1 MKVMNDD
8 FKKKLKSYSEGK
20 LCEDEMKEMDK
31 ELEKL
36 KSYQEFLDEQ
46 INEDEK
52 SMNEPNYKHEAKII
66 RKSKWK
72 ARFHNAL
79 TVICMFFIF
88 TIITAII
95 TAIFYGI
102 GEPDRMEMYRDVIE
116 STIAITQP
124 NIEFR
129 PSGSHSGPYF
139 TFAIE
144 GDLRKRVGGEEIIAG
159 DIKKKF
165 ILGKIGYGGIKYT
178 LDKEYNN
185 PLFTYPNSP
194 RDNIMNSDSSILD
207 KLPEGTVAEAYVS
220 FNKFY
225 ETHEILKKFE
235 NKEVEVLWFAVDTG
249 YYDKDMGIFKP
260 IGFPSHPIWHHDDMI
275 VKNREVKGKFLSKV
289 VTESRSAP
297 TIEQYGSAEI
307 RNENFIK
314 TLELLKEYESIA
326 KNVGSFYKLDI
337 ERRLDYIYNNG
348 VKIYGMVITGPSK
361 EILKLKEEEW
371 TTTVRLGEV
380 RLWNWE

>member
-1 MKVMNDD
+1 MNDD
-8 FKKKLKSYSEGK
+8 FKNKLKSYSEGK
-20 LCEDEMKEMDK
+20 LPENEMKEMDK

-36 KSYQEFLDEQ
+36 ESYQEFLDEQ

-52 SMNEPNYKHEAKII
+52 NINQINYKNESKII

-88 TIITAII
+88 TIITGII
-95 TAIFYGI
+95 TSSFYSI
-102 GEPDRMEMYRDVIE
+102 GEPNRSEMYRDVIE

-124 NIEFR
+124 NVYLR
-129 PSGSHSGPYF
+129 STNSDAGAYF
-139 TFAIE
+139 TLDIE
-144 GDLRKRVGGEEIIAG
+144 GELQKKVGGEYIKAG
-159 DIKKKF
+159 NIEKKF
-165 ILGKIGYGGIKYT
+165 LLGKTGYGGIKYT
-178 LDKEYNN
+178 LDKEYNSQ
-185 PLFTYPNSP
+185 LFIYPN
-194 RDNIMNSDSSILD
+194 ISDGIIIDSDWHKLD
-207 KLPEGTVAEAYVS
+207 KLPEGTVAEAYIS
-220 FNKFY
+220 FDKFY
-225 ETHEILKKFE
+225 ETDEILKKFK

-249 YYDKDMGIFKP
+249 YDDKDLGIYEP

-275 VKNREVKGKFLSKV
+275 LESREEQKGKFLSKV
-289 VTESRSAP
+289 VSESRSSP
-297 TIEQYGSAEI
+297 SIEQYGSGDV

-314 TLELLKEYESIA
+314 TLELLKEYDSIA
-326 KNVGSFYKLDI
+326 KNVGSFWRLDI
-337 ERRLDYIYNNG
+337 ERRLEYIYNNG

-371 TTTVRLGEV
+371 IKGVKLGEV